1 MYSLI
6 ITDYKS
12 MIDTVDYIKKFID
25 IYVGNDVHYI
35 IVDNS
40 EEELGKNRTSKN
52 RILDMWNNLAKM

>member
-12 MIDTVDYIKKFID
+12 MSDTVDYIKKFID

-40 EEELGKNRTSKN
+40 AEELGKQFLQDSKV
-52 RILDMWNNLAKM
+52 